1 MLSIN
6 KFMEDVK
13 VNLGDE
19 NKCLEIMKK
28 EATTNSILLSKLI
41 SKNILELATDKMDKE
56 SDEYKI
62 LRLAIMAE
70 IYKYDETSVD
80 TKLKELIEEET
91 EEMNEIV
98 AKRKLLPKKD
108 LSEGILELTL
118 KIPHIAVFKFKHDD
132 LSIIEGSEDLEMIPA
147 IHAFFNLIRTH
158 HYLDTHLIRDARVF
172 IKGDCSDKMNE
183 VVKTFTK
190 IEEVKQEEIKTEE
203 VKEKKEE
210 PKVEEPVIEVYEGD
224 DELNKPVEMEMNIE
238 DLINDEENIDRE
250 IPLEEA
256 INIIPDEDYTEN
268 LYETEDKSD
277 PKEVDDFSSV
287 IQKVA
292 DMARDMSPNGIEYL
306 LNNEELVNCDME
318 KQLIL
323 EAAEKIK
330 VNRKKGLNPNSYTM
344 NLDSP
349 TFKDIVEYSNNE
361 FEPDELSLKTALA
374 NYLASFAYIV
384 KYVKSNNMRLKDLK
398 VVNGMPEGLSIKA
411 PGYITDKFT
420 YHGEDKLYHFFDSER
435 YQLRLSKKDNSII
448 IADKLLGVDVDK
460 F

>member
-1 MLSIN
+1 MKIAIN
-6 KFMEDVK
+6 KFMEEVK
-13 VNLGDE
+13 LNLGNE
-19 NKCLEIMKK
+19 NECLNIMKK
-28 EATTNSILLSKLI
+28 KAETNSVLLSKLV
-41 SKNILELATDKMDKE
+41 SKNLVELINKSEFKNPT
-56 SDEYKI
+56 EYDVLQKC
-62 LRLAIMAE
+62 IMVDT
-70 IYKYDETSVD
+70 YKYDETSINA
-80 TKLKELIEEET
+80 KLKELIDEEIK
-91 EEMNEIV
+91 EMQEFIEN
-98 AKRKLLPKKD
+98 RKVPNKEKLYDLLFNFSINLPMKA
-108 LSEGILELTL
+108 LESR
-118 KIPHIAVFKFKHDD
+118 KCDI
-132 LSIIEGSEDLEMIPA
+132 SIIKGFEDLEFIPA
-147 IHAFFNLIRTH
+147 MHACFNLIRVH
-158 HYLDTHLIRDARVF
+158 NYLDTWLIEDARKF
-172 IKGDCSDKMNE
+172 LDNEYDKINDI
-183 VVKTFTK
+183 VKTFTK
-190 IEEVKQEEIKTEE
+190 VEEAQEETKTEQE
-203 VKEKKEE
+203 AVEKKEE
-210 PKVEEPVIEVYEGD
+210 PKTDEPVIEVYEGE

-238 DLINDEENIDRE
+238 DLINDEDNIDRE

-398 VVNGMPEGLSIKA
+398 VVNGMPEGLSVKA